1 MIDLRLPIGIFFL
14 IVGGVLTIYGTFSAR
29 DVLNLTERINANLD
43 WGIVLAVFGGLMTLL
58 GWRAY
63 RQDCGASSERR

>member
-14 IVGGVLTIYGTFSAR
+14 IVGGVLTIYGAFSPH
-29 DVLNLTERINANLD
+29 DVLNLSEHINANLD
-43 WGIVLAVFGGLMTLL
+43 WGIVLTVFGGLMTLL

-63 RQDCGASSERR
+63 RQDCGDSSDRR